1 MVYQQ
6 VQRLEKIVKDS
17 ESGLGSASSQI
28 NSLKDASHRLKSE
41 LEKTREELRTSKTN
55 AANLKVSSSVD
66 INCVKIWKEWIHK
79 TRTKHMNFLQCKKKE
94 WPQKLTKRIFSNLNI
109 WNLFEIMRW
118 VRCLCVNCLQVE
130 LDKLQNLYD
139 AKMIEAQAELKT
151 KLEKLSV
158 DLESKWSETL
168 K

>member
-17 ESGLGSASSQI
+17 ESGLGTASSQI

-66 INCVKIWKEWIHK
+66 INCVKNMEGVNPQNKDK
-79 TRTKHMNFLQCKKKE
+79 TYE
-94 WPQKLTKRIFSNLNI
+94 IFT
-109 WNLFEIMRW
+109 
-118 VRCLCVNCLQVE
+118 V
-130 LDKLQNLYD
+130 
-139 AKMIEAQAELKT
+139 
-151 KLEKLSV
+151 
-158 DLESKWSETL
+158 
-168 K
+168 

>member
-17 ESGLGSASSQI
+17 ESGLGTASSQI

-66 INCVKIWKEWIHK
+66 INCVKIWKELIHK
-79 TRTKHMNFLQCKKKE
+79 TRTKHMKLLQCKKKGMT
-94 WPQKLTKRIFSNLNI
+94 PKTHQKNI
-109 WNLFEIMRW
+109 LKSEYM
-118 VRCLCVNCLQVE
+118 
-130 LDKLQNLYD
+130 KL
-139 AKMIEAQAELKT
+139 
-151 KLEKLSV
+151 V
-158 DLESKWSETL
+158 
-168 K
+168 